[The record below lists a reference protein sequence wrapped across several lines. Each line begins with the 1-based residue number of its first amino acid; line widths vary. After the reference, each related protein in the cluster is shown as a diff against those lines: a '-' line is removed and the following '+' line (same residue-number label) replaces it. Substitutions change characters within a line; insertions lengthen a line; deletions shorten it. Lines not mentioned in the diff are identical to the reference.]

1 MLKNI
6 SNLKGAKT
14 LNKQTQKVIGGGP
27 RPSRG
32 PCGGTGGMPISWPQ
46 ESCFGYG
53 IQWYNGQCYA
63 CY

>member
-6 SNLKGAKT
+6 SNLEGTKVLTKAS
-14 LNKQTQKVIGGGP
+14 QKVTGGG
-27 RPSRG
+27 RG
-32 PCGGTGGMPISWPQ
+32 ICGGTGGMPISWPQ
-46 ESCFGYG
+46 DRCFGYG